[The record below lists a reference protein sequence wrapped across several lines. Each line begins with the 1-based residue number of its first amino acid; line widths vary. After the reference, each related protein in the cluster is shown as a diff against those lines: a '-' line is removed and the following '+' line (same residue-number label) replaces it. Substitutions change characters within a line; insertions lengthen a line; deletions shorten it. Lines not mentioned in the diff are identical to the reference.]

1 MLGEKIKLYRES
13 KNMTQVEIAESLGV
27 KPATISKYESGA
39 LEPNIESLKRLAEI
53 FNVSVDKLIKEDDF
67 DISKINILEVLREQK
82 NMKLKGNLYHNTQ
95 ITFAYNTNHIEGSKL
110 TEDQTRYIY
119 ETNTL
124 LAEKNSITDLD
135 DILETANHFKL
146 VDYMLDIADKKL
158 TENMIKDFHKIL
170 KEGTSD
176 SRKDWFA
183 AGDYKKLPNEV
194 GGLKTTAP
202 KNVEKDMKKLLEWYG
217 DLKQVT
223 INEIIEFHAKFEK
236 IHPFQDGNGRVGR
249 IIAFKECLKNNIV
262 PFIILDKE
270 KLFYYRG
277 LNQYQTNKEKG
288 YLIDTCLNAQ
298 DQYIKMIEYYLKG
311 WGKG

>member
-1 MLGEKIKLYRES
+1 MVGEKIKTYRER
-13 KNMTQVEIAESLGV
+13 KNMTQSEIAEILGV
-27 KPATISKYESGA
+27 KPTTISKYEAGT
-39 LEPNIESLKRLAEI
+39 LEPNIESLKKLSEI
-53 FNVSVDKLIKEDDF
+53 FEISVDELIKDDKL
-67 DISKINILEVLREQK
+67 DISNVNILEILKEQK

-95 ITFAYNTNHIEGSKL
+95 ITFAYNTNHIEGSRL

-124 LAEKNSITDLD
+124 LAEKDTITNID

-146 VDYMLDIADKKL
+146 VDYMLEIAEEKL
-158 TENMIKDFHKIL
+158 TEDMIKSFHKIL

-176 SRKDWFA
+176 SRKEWFIV
-183 AGDYKKLPNEV
+183 GDYKKLPNEV
-194 GGLKTTAP
+194 GGLKTTEP
-202 KNVEKDMKKLLEWYG
+202 NNVKRDMKKLLEWYES
-217 DLKQVT
+217 LKKVT

-262 PFIILDKE
+262 PFIILDKD

-277 LNQYQTNKEKG
+277 LNQYQNNREKG

-298 DQYIKMIEYYLKG
+298 DQYTEMIKYYIRNK
-311 WGKG
+311 

>member
-1 MLGEKIKLYRES
+1 MLGDKIKLYREN
-13 KNMTQVEIAESLGV
+13 KKMTQNEIANILDVS
-27 KPATISKYESGA
+27 PATVSKYESGA
-39 LEPNIESLKRLAEI
+39 LEPNIESLKRLAEL
-53 FNVSVDKLIKEDDF
+53 FEVSVDELIKENVF

-82 NMKLKGNLYHNTQ
+82 EMKLKGNLYHNTQ
-95 ITFAYNTNHIEGSKL
+95 IIFAYNTNHIEGSKL

-124 LAEKNSITDLD
+124 LTEKDSITNLD
-135 DILETANHFKL
+135 DVLETANHFKL
-146 VDYMLDIADKKL
+146 VDYMLNVAEKKL
-158 TENMIKDFHKIL
+158 TEKIIKEFHKIL

-176 SRKDWFA
+176 SRKDWFVV
-183 AGDYKKLPNEV
+183 GDYKKLANEV
-194 GGLKTTAP
+194 GGLKTTEP
-202 KNVEKDMKKLLEWYG
+202 KNVERDMKKLLEWYET
-217 DLKQVT
+217 LNKIT

-262 PFIILDKE
+262 PFIILDKD

-288 YLIDTCLNAQ
+288 YLKDTCLNAQ
-298 DQYIKMIEYYLKG
+298 DQYKSIIKQFLNNK
-311 WGKG
+311 

>member
-1 MLGEKIKLYRES
+1 MLGERIKSYRENR
-13 KNMTQVEIAESLGV
+13 NMTQSEIADILGV
-27 KPATISKYESGA
+27 KATTISKYEAGT
-39 LEPNIESLKRLAEI
+39 LEPNIESLKKLAEL
-53 FNVSVDKLIKEDDF
+53 FEVSIDELLKEDKF
-67 DISKINILEVLREQK
+67 DVSQINILEVLREQK

-124 LAEKNSITDLD
+124 LTEKDTITDLD
-135 DILETANHFKL
+135 DVLETANHFKL

-158 TENMIKDFHKIL
+158 TEEMIKEFHKIL

-176 SRKDWFA
+176 SRKEWFIV
-183 AGDYKKLPNEV
+183 GDYKKLPNEV
-194 GGLKTTAP
+194 GGLKTTDP
-202 KNVEKDMKKLLEWYG
+202 KSVEKDMKKLLKWYEN
-217 DLKQVT
+217 LKQVT
-223 INEIIEFHAKFEK
+223 INGIIEFHAKFEK

-249 IIAFKECLKNNIV
+249 IISFKECLKNNIV

-277 LNQYQTNKEKG
+277 LKQYQTNKEKG

-298 DQYIKMIEYYLKG
+298 DQYTNIIKYFLK
-311 WGKG
+311 

>member
-1 MLGEKIKLYRES
+1 MLGEKIKKYREE
-13 KNMTQVEIAESLGV
+13 KKMTQMEVAEVLEV
-27 KPATISKYESGA
+27 KPATISKYEAGA
-39 LEPNIESLKRLAEI
+39 LEPNIESLKKLAELFGI
-53 FNVSVDKLIKEDDF
+53 SVDELLKEDKFNVS
-67 DISKINILEVLREQK
+67 KINVLEVLREQK
-82 NMKLKGNLYHNTQ
+82 SMKLKGNLYHNTQ
-95 ITFAYNTNHIEGSKL
+95 IIFAYNTNHIEGSKL

-124 LAEKNSITDLD
+124 LTKKESITNLD
-135 DILETANHFKL
+135 DIIETANHFKL
-146 VDYMLDIADKKL
+146 VDYMLDVADKEL
-158 TENMIKDFHKIL
+158 TEEMIKEFHKIL

-183 AGDYKKLPNEV
+183 VGDYKELTNEV
-194 GGLKTTAP
+194 GGLNTTAP
-202 KNVEKDMKKLLEWYG
+202 KNVVRDMRKLLDWYG
-217 DLKQVT
+217 NLEKVT

-262 PFIILDKE
+262 PFIILDKD

-277 LNQYQTNKEKG
+277 LYQYQTNKEKG

-298 DQYIKMIEYYLKG
+298 DQYTEMIKYYLNNK
-311 WGKG
+311 